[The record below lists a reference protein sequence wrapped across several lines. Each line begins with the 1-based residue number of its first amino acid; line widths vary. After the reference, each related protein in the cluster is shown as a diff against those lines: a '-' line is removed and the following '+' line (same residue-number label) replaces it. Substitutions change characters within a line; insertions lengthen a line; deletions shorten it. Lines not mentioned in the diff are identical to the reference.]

1 MPASF
6 RIMCVVKMAVRQ
18 PIVVVMGHVD
28 HGKTSLLD
36 RIRSTSVQKRE
47 AGAITQHIGASE
59 IPASDIEAACSGMLE
74 KLKIKLTIPGLLFID
89 TPGHEAFTSLRHR
102 GGSIADIA
110 ILVIDIAQGFQPQ
123 TVESIKILKQFKTPF
138 LVAATK
144 VDLIE
149 GWRASGRQQFSEA
162 LGAQPEH
169 VQARVDEA
177 IYGLVGKFYEHGF
190 QAERYDRVADFTKQ
204 ITIVP
209 VSAKTGEG
217 FADLLLYLAGLSQRF
232 LEGQLKYEVVG
243 PGKGTIL
250 EVKEEQGLGTTV
262 DMILYDGTIR
272 KNDRILFGSVN
283 GAVTS
288 KVRAIL
294 KPNLPGKIRAGE
306 DKFQYFDEANAAAGI
321 KIFAPGL
328 EGAIAGAP
336 LVVAAGDADA
346 QKAEIE
352 SQVQGILS
360 GTESRGVIVKTDT
373 LGSAEAITRML
384 GDAGIPVKSTRIGKV
399 TKKDIIDAASVAA
412 ADKYLGAVLAFSVPI
427 TDDAQEESEKTKIP
441 LFQSKVI
448 YELLDNYKKWV
459 EEQKRSDSENML
471 CTLPYPAKIKVLPGC
486 CFRMKRPAVFGAQV
500 IAGTLKPETMLMT
513 KAGVQIGK
521 VKTIQVE
528 KKSVESAAIGDQVA
542 ISIDDAV
549 VGKDFSEGD
558 ILYSYIDKR
567 SYDALL
573 EHCLDKLSP
582 DDMELMKEILSMTY
596 TQVI

>member
-1 MPASF
+1 
-6 RIMCVVKMAVRQ
+6 MAVRQ

>member
-1 MPASF
+1 M
-6 RIMCVVKMAVRQ
+6 IGMAVRQ

-59 IPASDIEAACSGMLE
+59 IPASDIEAVCAGMLE

-144 VDLIE
+144 IDLVE
-149 GWRASGRQQFSEA
+149 GWRSTQNPSFSQA
-162 LGAQPEH
+162 LEGQPQH
-169 VQARVDEA
+169 VQARLDEA
-177 IYGLVGKFYEHGF
+177 MYNMVGKFYEYGF
-190 QAERYDRVADFTKQ
+190 QAERFDRITDFTKQ

-232 LEGQLKYEVVG
+232 LESQLKYEVVG

-272 KNDRILFGSVN
+272 KNDKIIFGSIN
-283 GAVTS
+283 GPVES

-294 KPNLPGKIRAGE
+294 KPNLPGRIKAGE

-321 KIFAPGL
+321 KLFAPGL

-336 LVVAAGDADA
+336 LVVASGEDIA
-346 QKAEIE
+346 QQEKEIE
-352 SQVQGILS
+352 SQIQGILS
-360 GTESRGVIVKTDT
+360 GNESRGVIVKTDT
-373 LGSAEAITRML
+373 LGSAEALTRML
-384 GDAGIPVKSTRIGKV
+384 ADAGISVKSTGIGKV
-399 TKKDIIDAASVAA
+399 TKKDIIDAASVAGS
-412 ADKYLGAVLAFSVPI
+412 DKYLGAVLAFSVPA
-427 TDDAQEESEKTKIP
+427 TEDAQAEAAKAKIP

-459 EEQKRSDSENML
+459 EDEKRAHTENML
-471 CTLPYPAKIKVLPGC
+471 CELPYPVKIKALPGC
-486 CFRMKRPAVFGAQV
+486 CFRMKKPAVFGAQV
-500 IAGTLKPETMLMT
+500 LAGTLKPEVMLMT
-513 KAGVQIGK
+513 KAGVQVGK
-521 VKTIQVE
+521 VKAIQAD
-528 KKSVESAAIGDQVA
+528 KKTFQSAAIGDQVA
-542 ISIDDAV
+542 ISVEEAV
-549 VGKDFSEGD
+549 CGKDFEEGD

-567 SYDALL
+567 SYDMLVQ
-573 EHCLDKLSP
+573 HCADKLSA
-582 DDMELMKEILSMTY
+582 DDMALMKEILSITY